1 MNSTTQII
9 IALDGMRPPPY
20 LNLKTPFEVATGKFR
35 KWAYWTASFLLVLMG
50 ALALWH
56 QFVPLPAELKLTGQ
70 VLGLLAMIFPISAM
84 VLEMLAMFF
93 SMFSMN
99 RILFRNFVAQIESD
113 ERHAET
119 LNAFPEM
126 ELKRA
131 KAALEL
137 KIARTRNKIGLF
149 AGSPDKLAMFALAAV
164 GWTVFTSFSGKFQ
177 ETLVKGLAV
186 TNLTDFFVIIVLALI
201 VGLTLGAVS
210 SHVHMQRYVYQL
222 ELVNLALANR

>member
-1 MNSTTQII
+1 
-9 IALDGMRPPPY
+9 MRPPPY

-35 KWAYWTASFLLVLMG
+35 KWAYWTAFCLLLLLG
-50 ALALWH
+50 GLALWH
-56 QFVPLPAELKLTGQ
+56 KLAPLPAELKLTGQ
-70 VLGLLAMIFPISAM
+70 VLGLLAVIFPISAM

-99 RILFRNFVAQIESD
+99 RVLFRNFLTQIESD

-119 LNAFPEM
+119 LNAFSEI

-137 KIARTRNKIGLF
+137 KIARTRNKIALF
-149 AGSPDKLAMFALAAV
+149 AGSPDKLAMFAFAAM
-164 GWTVFTSFSGKFQ
+164 GWTVFTSLSGKSQ
-177 ETLVKGLAV
+177 ETFMKGLSV
-186 TNLTDFFVIIVLALI
+186 TNLTDFFVIMAVALVI
-201 VGLTLGAVS
+201 GLTLGAVS